1 MLCIRISE
9 QEYEGLRSV
18 CDARGARS
26 ISDLAREAVSR
37 LIDSPKNTPDWLPR
51 VEEIDGKV
59 EALKRELTRL
69 QGVHELTAGSSIT
82 QGDLL
87 ALKAQTAPD

>member
-9 QEYEGLRSV
+9 QDYEGLKSV
-18 CDARGARS
+18 CAARGARS
-26 ISDLAREAVSR
+26 VSDLARQAVSR
-37 LIDSPKNTPDWLPR
+37 LFDSPEHTPEWLGR

-69 QGVHELTAGSSIT
+69 QGLHKLTAGSSST
-82 QGDLL
+82 QDDLL